1 MRYLRFAKKTTSP
14 QIACSTSRIA
24 RRSATVVMA
33 AALGMSAAACAS
45 DDSDDDAAEKET
57 VTTTVQE
64 SAEASEATDS
74 SDSSDSSGESEQPRD
89 TQDAPAEGGTGSKL
103 HRITVDG
110 KEVDT
115 KLFSPVRCEL
125 DEDDGREVLEVDFGK
140 DDDDR
145 NELDIDIHTDQ
156 PALDSLDFEYKGVEY
171 EIDDD
176 HAGSATVK
184 RQGDNYVVEGTPV
197 EDDSNRT
204 IAFTVEFTCAS

>member
-1 MRYLRFAKKTTSP
+1 MRYLKFAKKTASS
-14 QIACSTSRIA
+14 QIARPTSRIA
-24 RRSATVVMA
+24 RRSAAVVVA
-33 AALGMSAAACAS
+33 ASLGISAAACAS
-45 DDSDDDAAEKET
+45 DDSGDDAAEKET

-64 SAEASEATDS
+64 SAEASEA
-74 SDSSDSSGESEQPRD
+74 SDSPDSPEESEKSRD
-89 TQDAPAEGGTGSKL
+89 TQEAPAEGGSDSKL

-110 KEVDT
+110 KPVDT

-145 NELDIDIHTDQ
+145 NELDIDIYTDQ

-204 IAFTVEFTCAS
+204 IALTVEFTCAS

>member
-1 MRYLRFAKKTTSP
+1 MSFDSVRIMRNLRPAKKIFSS
-14 QIACSTSRIA
+14 QIA
-24 RRSATVVMA
+24 RRSAAVAVA
-33 AALGMSAAACAS
+33 CALGVSAVACS
-45 DDSDDDAAEKET
+45 SEDSNDGAAEKET
-57 VTTTVQE
+57 VTSTVKE
-64 SAEASEATDS
+64 SAEESSAPEGAEQSRASQE
-74 SDSSDSSGESEQPRD
+74 
-89 TQDAPAEGGTGSKL
+89 APAQQDSGSKL

-145 NELDIDIHTDQ
+145 DELEIDIYTDQ
-156 PALDSLDFEYKGVEY
+156 PALESLDFEHKGVEY

-176 HAGSATVK
+176 HAASATVK
-184 RQGDNYVVEGTPV
+184 RQGDNYVVEGNPV

-204 IAFTVEFTCAS
+204 IALSVEFSCAN

>member
-1 MRYLRFAKKTTSP
+1 MGFGSVRIMRNLRPAKKIVSS
-14 QIACSTSRIA
+14 QIA
-24 RRSATVVMA
+24 RRSAAVAVA
-33 AALGMSAAACAS
+33 CVLGVSAAACS
-45 DDSDDDAAEKET
+45 SEDSNDGAAEKET
-57 VTTTVQE
+57 VTSTVKE
-64 SAEASEATDS
+64 SAEESSAPEEAEQSRASQE
-74 SDSSDSSGESEQPRD
+74 
-89 TQDAPAEGGTGSKL
+89 APAQQDSGSKL

-204 IAFTVEFTCAS
+204 IALTVEFNCAN

>member
-1 MRYLRFAKKTTSP
+1 
-14 QIACSTSRIA
+14 
-24 RRSATVVMA
+24 MA

-45 DDSDDDAAEKET
+45 DDSGDDSAEKET
-57 VTTTVQE
+57 VITTVQE

-89 TQDAPAEGGTGSKL
+89 TQDAPAEGGTGSRL

-156 PALDSLDFEYKGVEY
+156 PVLESLDFEYKGVEY

-176 HAGSATVK
+176 HAASATVK
-184 RQGDNYVVEGTPV
+184 RQGGNYVVEGTPM

-204 IAFTVEFTCAS
+204 IALTVEFTCAN

>member
-1 MRYLRFAKKTTSP
+1 M
-14 QIACSTSRIA
+14 
-24 RRSATVVMA
+24 
-33 AALGMSAAACAS
+33 
-45 DDSDDDAAEKET
+45 
-57 VTTTVQE
+57 TTTVQE
-64 SAEASEATDS
+64 SAEASEA
-74 SDSSDSSGESEQPRD
+74 SDSPDSPEESEKSRD
-89 TQDAPAEGGTGSKL
+89 TQEAPAEGGSDSKL

-110 KEVDT
+110 KPVDT

-145 NELDIDIHTDQ
+145 NELDIDIYTDQ
-156 PALDSLDFEYKGVEY
+156 PALESLDFEYKDVEY

-204 IAFTVEFTCAS
+204 IALTVEFTCAS

>member
-1 MRYLRFAKKTTSP
+1 MRYLRFAKKTTNP
-14 QIACSTSRIA
+14 QIARSTSRIA

-57 VTTTVQE
+57 VTTTVEE

-74 SDSSDSSGESEQPRD
+74 SDSPGESEQPRD
-89 TQDAPAEGGTGSKL
+89 NQEVPAEGGSGSKL

-110 KEVDT
+110 KPVDT
-115 KLFSPVRCEL
+115 KLFSPVHCEL
-125 DEDDGREVLEVDFGK
+125 DEDDRREVLEVDFGK
-140 DDDDR
+140 GDDNR
-145 NELDIDIHTDQ
+145 NELDIDIYTDK
-156 PALDSLDFEYKGVEY
+156 PALESLDLEYNDVEY

-184 RQGDNYVVEGTPV
+184 RQGDNYIVEGTPV

-204 IAFTVEFTCAS
+204 IALTVEFTCAS

>member
-1 MRYLRFAKKTTSP
+1 
-14 QIACSTSRIA
+14 
-24 RRSATVVMA
+24 MA

-57 VTTTVQE
+57 VTTTVEE

-74 SDSSDSSGESEQPRD
+74 SDSSDSPGESEQPRD
-89 TQDAPAEGGTGSKL
+89 NQEVPAEGGSGSKL
-103 HRITVDG
+103 HRIAVDG
-110 KEVDT
+110 KPVDT

-125 DEDDGREVLEVDFGK
+125 DEDDGRDVLEVDFGK
-140 DDDDR
+140 DDDR
-145 NELDIDIHTDQ
+145 NELDIDIYTDQ
-156 PALDSLDFEYKGVEY
+156 PALESLDFEYKGVEY

-204 IAFTVEFTCAS
+204 IALTVEFTCAN

>member
-1 MRYLRFAKKTTSP
+1 MRCLRFAKKMTSP
-14 QIACSTSRIA
+14 QIAHSTSRIA
-24 RRSATVVMA
+24 RRSAAVVVA

-45 DDSDDDAAEKET
+45 DDSGDDAAEKET

-64 SAEASEATDS
+64 SAEASEA
-74 SDSSDSSGESEQPRD
+74 SDSPDSPEESEKSRD
-89 TQDAPAEGGTGSKL
+89 TQEAPAEGSSGSKL

-110 KEVDT
+110 KPVDT

-145 NELDIDIHTDQ
+145 NELDIDIYTDQ
-156 PALDSLDFEYKGVEY
+156 PALESLDFEYKDVEY

-204 IAFTVEFTCAS
+204 IALTVEFTCAS

>member
-45 DDSDDDAAEKET
+45 DDSDDAAEKET

-204 IAFTVEFTCAS
+204 IALTVEFTCAS

>member
-1 MRYLRFAKKTTSP
+1 MRYLRFAKKTASS
-14 QIACSTSRIA
+14 QIARPTSRIA
-24 RRSATVVMA
+24 RRSAAVVVA
-33 AALGMSAAACAS
+33 ASLGISAAACAS
-45 DDSDDDAAEKET
+45 DDSGDDAAEKET

-74 SDSSDSSGESEQPRD
+74 SDSPGESEQSRD
-89 TQDAPAEGGTGSKL
+89 TQEAPAEGSSGSKL

-125 DEDDGREVLEVDFGK
+125 DEDDGREVLEADFGK

-145 NELDIDIHTDQ
+145 DELDIDIYTDQ
-156 PALDSLDFEYKGVEY
+156 PALESLDFEYKGVEY

-176 HAGSATVK
+176 HAASATVK

-204 IAFTVEFTCAS
+204 IALSVEFNCAN

>member
-1 MRYLRFAKKTTSP
+1 
-14 QIACSTSRIA
+14 
-24 RRSATVVMA
+24 MA
-33 AALGMSAAACAS
+33 ASLGISAAACAS
-45 DDSDDDAAEKET
+45 DDSGDDAAEKET

-74 SDSSDSSGESEQPRD
+74 SDSPGESEQSRD
-89 TQDAPAEGGTGSKL
+89 TQEAPAEGSSGSKL

-125 DEDDGREVLEVDFGK
+125 DEDDGREVLEADFGK

-145 NELDIDIHTDQ
+145 DELDIDIYTDQ
-156 PALDSLDFEYKGVEY
+156 PALESLDFEYKGVEY

-176 HAGSATVK
+176 HAASATVK

-204 IAFTVEFTCAS
+204 IALSVEFNCAN

>member
-1 MRYLRFAKKTTSP
+1 MRYLRFAKKTASS
-14 QIACSTSRIA
+14 QIARPTSRIA
-24 RRSATVVMA
+24 RRSAAVVVA
-33 AALGMSAAACAS
+33 ASLGISAAACAS
-45 DDSDDDAAEKET
+45 DDSGDDAAEKET

-64 SAEASEATDS
+64 SAEASEA
-74 SDSSDSSGESEQPRD
+74 SDSPDSPEESEKSRD
-89 TQDAPAEGGTGSKL
+89 TQEAPAEGSSGSKL

-110 KEVDT
+110 KPVDT

-145 NELDIDIHTDQ
+145 NELDIDIYTDQ
-156 PALDSLDFEYKGVEY
+156 PALESLDFEYKDVEY

-204 IAFTVEFTCAS
+204 IALTVEFTCAS

>member
-1 MRYLRFAKKTTSP
+1 MRYLRFAKKTASS
-14 QIACSTSRIA
+14 QIARPTSRIA
-24 RRSATVVMA
+24 RRSATVVVA
-33 AALGMSAAACAS
+33 ASLGISAAACAS
-45 DDSDDDAAEKET
+45 DDSGDDAAEKET

-64 SAEASEATDS
+64 SAEASEA
-74 SDSSDSSGESEQPRD
+74 SDSPDSPEESEKSRD
-89 TQDAPAEGGTGSKL
+89 TQEAPAEGGSDSKL

-110 KEVDT
+110 KPVDT

-145 NELDIDIHTDQ
+145 NELDIDIYTDQ
-156 PALDSLDFEYKGVEY
+156 PALESLDFEYKDVEY

-204 IAFTVEFTCAS
+204 IALTVEFTCAS

>member
-1 MRYLRFAKKTTSP
+1 MRCLRFAKKMTSP
-14 QIACSTSRIA
+14 QIAHSTSRIA
-24 RRSATVVMA
+24 RCSAAVVVA

-45 DDSDDDAAEKET
+45 DDSGDDAAEKET

-64 SAEASEATDS
+64 SAEASEA
-74 SDSSDSSGESEQPRD
+74 SDSPDSPEESEKSRD
-89 TQDAPAEGGTGSKL
+89 TQEASAEGSSGSKL

-110 KEVDT
+110 KPVDT

-145 NELDIDIHTDQ
+145 NELDIDIYTDQ

-197 EDDSNRT
+197 EDDSNRM
-204 IAFTVEFTCAS
+204 IALTVEFTCAS

>member
-45 DDSDDDAAEKET
+45 DDSDDAAEKET

-156 PALDSLDFEYKGVEY
+156 PALDSLDFEYRGVEY

-204 IAFTVEFTCAS
+204 IALTVEFTCAS

>member
-1 MRYLRFAKKTTSP
+1 M
-14 QIACSTSRIA
+14 
-24 RRSATVVMA
+24 
-33 AALGMSAAACAS
+33 
-45 DDSDDDAAEKET
+45 
-57 VTTTVQE
+57 TTTVQE
-64 SAEASEATDS
+64 SAEASEA
-74 SDSSDSSGESEQPRD
+74 SDSPDSPEESEKSRD
-89 TQDAPAEGGTGSKL
+89 TQEAPAEGGSDSKL

-110 KEVDT
+110 KPVDT

-145 NELDIDIHTDQ
+145 NELDIDIYTDQ
-156 PALDSLDFEYKGVEY
+156 PALESLDFEYKDVEY

-204 IAFTVEFTCAS
+204 IALTVEFTCAN